1 MADRILVTGGSGY
14 IGSHTCK
21 LLAARGWTPVVLD
34 DLGRGHR
41 DAVRWGPLHVGDIA
55 DTALL
60 ERILHEHDIRSMVHF
75 AAYAY
80 VGESMQEPEKYF
92 LNNVAK
98 SMSMLSTARAWG
110 VRHVVFSSTCATYGA
125 PDEVPIR
132 ETQPQRPVNPY
143 GESKVAV
150 ERTLHWLGATRGL
163 GWMALRYFNA
173 AGADPDGEIGE
184 NHDPEPHLVPRVIQA
199 ALGQLPHVD
208 IFGTDYPTRDGTA
221 VRDYIHVTDLADAHV
236 RALEHLMRGGE
247 SMAINLGTGS
257 GHTVREV
264 VTAVERRAGLTVP
277 VREAPRRAG
286 DPPVLVADPSLARR
300 VLEWTPRHSSLDEIV
315 DTAWRW
321 QASRARRSAAEPVP
335 AVETN
340 GARAG
345 VQP

>member
-1 MADRILVTGGSGY
+1 MTNRILVTGGSGY

-21 LLAARGWTPVVLD
+21 ALSARGWTPVVLD
-34 DLGRGHR
+34 DLDRGHR
-41 DAVRWGPLHVGDIA
+41 AAVRWGPLYVGDIA
-55 DTALL
+55 DTSLL
-60 ERILHEHDIRSMVHF
+60 RHILREHDIKALVHF

-98 SMSMLSTARAWG
+98 SMSMLSTALAGG
-110 VRHVVFSSTCATYGA
+110 VKHVVFSSTCATYGM
-125 PDEVPIR
+125 PEQMPIR
-132 ETQPQRPVNPY
+132 ESQPQRPVNPY

-150 ERTLHWLGATRGL
+150 ERMLHWLGATRGL

-184 NHDPEPHLVPRVIQA
+184 DHDPEPHLVPRVIQA
-199 ALGQLPHVD
+199 ALGRLSQVD
-208 IFGTDYPTRDGTA
+208 IFGTDYATPDGTA

-236 RALEHLMRGGE
+236 RALLYLMRGGE
-247 SMAINLGTGS
+247 SMAVNLGTGS
-257 GHTVREV
+257 GHSVREV
-264 VTAVERRAGLTVP
+264 VNAVQRRTGLRVP

-286 DPPVLVADPSLARR
+286 DPPVLVADPALARR
-300 VLEWTPRHSSLDEIV
+300 VLDWTPRHSSLDEIV

-321 QASRARRSAAEPVP
+321 QAARTARPAADPVAAP
-335 AVETN
+335 ASN

>member
-1 MADRILVTGGSGY
+1 
-14 IGSHTCK
+14 
-21 LLAARGWTPVVLD
+21 
-34 DLGRGHR
+34 
-41 DAVRWGPLHVGDIA
+41 
-55 DTALL
+55 
-60 ERILHEHDIRSMVHF
+60 
-75 AAYAY
+75 
-80 VGESMQEPEKYF
+80 
-92 LNNVAK
+92 
-98 SMSMLSTARAWG
+98 
-110 VRHVVFSSTCATYGA
+110 
-125 PDEVPIR
+125 
-132 ETQPQRPVNPY
+132 
-143 GESKVAV
+143 
-150 ERTLHWLGATRGL
+150 
-163 GWMALRYFNA
+163 
-173 AGADPDGEIGE
+173 
-184 NHDPEPHLVPRVIQA
+184 
-199 ALGQLPHVD
+199 LGQLPHVD